1 MWFLEMLQY
10 IVHKYS
16 IFIKKKLRH
25 TKKQNCMADTQEK
38 ILLIETV
45 PEEAHIL
52 LGQTLNQWL

>member
-1 MWFLEMLQY
+1 MLQY

-45 PEEAHIL
+45 PGETHIL
-52 LGQTLNQWL
+52 LGQTLNQ